1 MNTRENIVVGDIW
14 KNITQKGRPW
24 WRVDLDLVKAE
35 GRGKGKGGGK
45 KVKKVDTTNLV
56 VKSGI
61 LL

>member
-14 KNITQKGRPW
+14 KNIAQKGRPW

-35 GRGKGKGGGK
+35 GRGK

-56 VKSGI
+56 VKSDI